1 MVCGR
6 TFPLSVEPGI
16 LLQTCTWRLIKSF
29 SYSVELAI
37 KQQLLDYTP
46 TYHHDKEKPHQ
57 RAHVVLTQKGRTCV
71 LHAKKKEKKTMPA
84 AAYQTRSV
92 AIIWSLQGES
102 EINWSVLELYW
113 GASHDQ
119 VMQFCLDIVRL
130 WQKPESLF
138 IKTPKCS
145 RHLPSFP
152 CSWPFSTCNE
162 NTRQE
167 CHISP
172 RPGSSANV
180 SSFEKKRF
188 IYNHKPKKEKECC
201 QENNTEH
208 PQGSCIYRN
217 FCASTCNC
225 EWSMTALL
233 WFLTLVICF

>member
-1 MVCGR
+1 
-6 TFPLSVEPGI
+6 
-16 LLQTCTWRLIKSF
+16 
-29 SYSVELAI
+29 
-37 KQQLLDYTP
+37 
-46 TYHHDKEKPHQ
+46 
-57 RAHVVLTQKGRTCV
+57 
-71 LHAKKKEKKTMPA
+71 
-84 AAYQTRSV
+84 
-92 AIIWSLQGES
+92 
-102 EINWSVLELYW
+102 
-113 GASHDQ
+113 
-119 VMQFCLDIVRL
+119 MQFCLDIVRL

-208 PQGSCIYRN
+208 PQGTCIYRN

-225 EWSMTALL
+225 EWLMTALL
-233 WFLTLVICF
+233 WFLTLVICFWVGRWSRPLCFLCLSLFGFYPCRQNEGRLIHTLKGITNVSGGHLPNNISWVCFKQTINTGVSTNVLTARQRTGDKLAQCQS

>member
-1 MVCGR
+1 MTR
-6 TFPLSVEPGI
+6 KNHIKEPTLCWLRKGEHVYSMLKKNKNKTKLYASSSI
-16 LLQTCTWRLIKSF
+16 PDQISRHLIPSD
-29 SYSVELAI
+29 LC
-37 KQQLLDYTP
+37 
-46 TYHHDKEKPHQ
+46 
-57 RAHVVLTQKGRTCV
+57 R
-71 LHAKKKEKKTMPA
+71 
-84 AAYQTRSV
+84 
-92 AIIWSLQGES
+92 GES
-102 EINWSVLELYW
+102 EINGSVLELYR

-180 SSFEKKRF
+180 SSFKKRF

-225 EWSMTALL
+225 EWLMTALL